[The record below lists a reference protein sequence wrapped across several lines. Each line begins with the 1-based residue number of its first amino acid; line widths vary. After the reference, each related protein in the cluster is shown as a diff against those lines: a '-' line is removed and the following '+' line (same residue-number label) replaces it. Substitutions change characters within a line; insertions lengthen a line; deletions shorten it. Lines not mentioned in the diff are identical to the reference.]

1 LRRHPWWTQSGVVHL
16 AVEATGAIRAPRVAK
31 PALLSDNGSG
41 YTSNLMAKSLP
52 VRELRR
58 AIEKSPAGS

>member
-1 LRRHPWWTQSGVVHL
+1 MVHL